1 MQRTLLSL
9 ALGPGEAELA
19 LREKASL
26 SAPDAERLLAL
37 LRADPAVDG
46 TLVLSTC
53 GRTEVYV
60 SGLHPAALR
69 KAVLRSLRAVHGKR
83 FDAYGG
89 HLAERRDA
97 EAALHLFRVAA
108 GLESPLLGE
117 SQILGQVRAAAR
129 QARGAGALDPLIG
142 GTADRAIAAARRAR
156 QESGLGRG
164 AASIGQ
170 AAVALLRQVRGDV
183 AGAAVLVVGAGE
195 IGTLAARALS
205 RAGAELLVASRT
217 PASAASLA
225 LSARGEAVP
234 LEQLASALGRV
245 AAAVF
250 CASAVEPLL
259 DLKTLDRAAGSRHGQ
274 LLVLDLAVPRNIPP
288 AAAELPNVKLVNV
301 DEVATFAD
309 AGLSRRRAAAMDA
322 ASILDDEL
330 EAWEEW
336 KTRSAGAATL
346 AALAAYADGIRSREV
361 RRTLRAL
368 GEIDPELRRRIE
380 SLSRALVTRL
390 MLHPISYVRAHPEDE
405 AAGELLQRL
414 FSEPPNHPS

>member
-19 LREKASL
+19 LRERASL
-26 SAPDAERLLAL
+26 SAPEGERLLAML
-37 LRADPAVDG
+37 GADPAVEG

-69 KAVLRSLRAVHGKR
+69 KAVLRSLRAVHGKG
-83 FDAYGG
+83 FDAYSS
-89 HLAERRDA
+89 HLAERRDGA
-97 EAALHLFRVAA
+97 AALHLFRVAS

-117 SQILGQVRAAAR
+117 SQILGQVRVAAR
-129 QARGAGALDPLIG
+129 QARAAGALDPLVG

-170 AAVALLRQVRGDV
+170 AAVALLREVCGEV

-205 RAGAELLVASRT
+205 RTGAELLVASRT
-217 PASAASLA
+217 RASADSLA
-225 LSARGEAVP
+225 LRAGGETVP
-234 LEQLASALGRV
+234 LDELMPALARV
-245 AAAVF
+245 DAAVF
-250 CASAVEPLL
+250 CASAAEPLL
-259 DLKTLDRAAGSRHGQ
+259 GVEALDAAVRGRRDQ
-274 LLVLDLAVPRNIPP
+274 LLLLDLAVPRNIPP
-288 AAAELPNVKLVNV
+288 AAGELPNVKLVNV

-309 AGLSRRRAAAMDA
+309 AGLSRRRAAAGDA
-322 ASILDDEL
+322 ATILDEEL
-330 EAWEEW
+330 EAWEAW

-361 RRTLRAL
+361 QRTLRAL
-368 GEIDPELRRRIE
+368 GEIDPELRLRIE

-414 FSEPPNHPS
+414 FSEPPNRTT